1 AIAKTSYYAEGWL
14 PHSLYNLNCIG
25 DESTLFNCSY
35 EISGASCGSYDDAG
49 VICQDINT
57 IYSNCTDYDIR
68 LVNGKM
74 DNEGII
80 QICMNGVWDCTNGNI
95 RLQPYRSSY
104 NSDFIGRVEVCIDGI
119 WGAMCNQNVEYSN
132 CTNGQI
138 RLYNKTVTLQG
149 RVEIC
154 YNNVWFG
161 LCSENS
167 HYSYYAAVTICEV
180 IGYTHEPCTDNEVR
194 LSGSSMDWV
203 GRIELCVERTWTT
216 LCDKTWDLKDAA
228 VICRQLGYSSY
239 GAMPMYNCFTEGQLL
254 FGITSIDCTGSENHI
269 LNCTHNGPALYNCES
284 HNDAG
289 VICQETVVVSNCTD
303 GELRLVDGSGP
314 HEGRVEVCVNQV
326 WGGKAR
332 INSQYG
338 PGAGPILM
346 ASVDCSG
353 SEESIL
359 ECSHRSCDIFSCS
372 HYSDAGV
379 TCERNCTNGDIR
391 LGDESEL
398 KGRVEVCMNEIW
410 STICTS
416 NWSQKEASVI
426 CFQLGYSKYANTTQ
440 YGNCADGD
448 IRLIG
453 GDTMNDG
460 NVQLCYN
467 NAWGS
472 ICDAN
477 WDNNDSNVAC
487 YKLGLQPFGS
497 QFYVNNYYGVTE
509 NPSFVIGGLSCS
521 GSEESLLDCP
531 KQPNSFLLN
540 CNNNDIAGVHCLGSC
555 MHGTIRLKESTN
567 YLIGEVEVCI
577 RGVWSTVCGEEWDDR
592 DAKVVCRQI
601 GLSPYG
607 SLAVNGSIA
616 LSDFPMRLYGVRC
629 EGTEDSILEC
639 VTQHTQYG
647 VSYEQCGQNKA
658 GVVCQVPQTPF
669 SSCTTGEI
677 RLIGGMRPPKE
688 ELNYVL
694 IMLGVLFVMMVG
706 LYKIQML
713 PGLNRWMD
721 LVMVKVLLPIMLTRL
736 QCTLEENSLLAC
748 GRDLYQLSDC
758 DNTRLAGVKCEELCT
773 SGDIRIVSDTS
784 SLSSFGRVDF
794 CVDETWGTICDSS
807 WTEIEASVVCRQKG
821 FSRYGA
827 IAVSHGLR
835 NILIPTSLDVLNC
848 NGTEEAIYDCNAT
861 YGGIN
866 SLCQNDAGIICQEI
880 DNVTYSNC
888 TTGSVRLIGPADAGS
903 TAGRVEVCIN
913 KAWGSVC
920 DDEWSTTDANVVC
933 DQLGYYPSEAI
944 ARYGSYYGKGSEP
957 ILVSGLECTGSEF
970 KVLDC
975 PRGTYSVKSCGDYN
989 EAGVKCQVPNSG
1001 LSEVIVPDYE
1011 VLDQTA
1017 LRLSIIKVSL
1027 NGTMNENQQQ
1037 SAFPTDALI
1046 RVSRS
1051 GLTFIIKIVVTD
1063 IFKRAVCDIWQRTD
1077 GGVNI
1082 NLLPPC
1088 PCNLEQMSI
1097 DLDRYTKEKP
1107 FQFYLSKY
1115 YFKKSQAT
1123 SCYRQSN
1130 IGISLELIH
1139 IIIGHILNDI
1149 GPFYLCCYGSYK
1161 SCKHYYDRRPN
1172 DNCADWPQRPPPAQ
1186 MFGDPHLVTLD
1197 GYNYTFNGH
1206 GEFTLVESTD
1216 KLLTVQVRL
1225 TEPPIKTS
1233 NESNTTL
1240 AVGGTVITAIAARHK
1255 ESDTVQFEVAD
1266 DELIALVNGD
1276 IINFSSLSE
1285 YQYHNLTIIKR
1296 DNTTLTATLS
1306 DQLTFTVKE
1315 RNGMLSD
1322 ISVALSHIYYG
1333 KTYGLL
1339 GQYNGKFNDD
1349 LYPKDGEYHISINSS
1364 IEVIHKEFG
1373 LTWIIDKPVDSIFT
1387 YSQFGGWNT
1396 YYKPDYTPLFEAKF
1410 DDLELEEEALQ

>member
-1 AIAKTSYYAEGWL
+1 GREYDASVRCEAPCTEWKIRLRGEDSHDSFGRVELCLNGTWGTICDNEWDDADASIVCKQLGYSPYGAIAKTSYYAEGWL

-80 QICMNGVWDCTNGNI
+80 QICMNGVWGTFCFRDYYRLAASLICQEAGHNTGGDIYYAESPYASNFPILMEYVNCPEYATNMKQCNLRYYTKNSWCDVKYTAAIKCYNCTNGNI

-119 WGAMCNQNVEYSN
+119 WGAMCSEFFTHNDAQIVCRHLGHTALGSLSVDYLNYDKYIPMHTIYFNCTGNESNLLDCPFVTQGKVCSDAASVACHDQNVEYSN

-326 WGGKAR
+326 WGTICSIGWSNEDANVICKQLGYLPFGGKAR

-426 CFQLGYSKYANTTQ
+426 CFQLGYSKYGALAASDVHINYEWPIGIYLLNCTGYEKVLWRCMHYTRDDTNGEKCSQSNDASVFCMPNTTQ

-540 CNNNDIAGVHCLGSC
+540 CNNNDIAGVHCLGQIPVKILSITSGSSNCSC

-592 DAKVVCRQI
+592 DAKVVCRI
-601 GLSPYG
+601 TG
-607 SLAVNGSIA
+607 SQW
-616 LSDFPMRLYGVRC
+616 F
-629 EGTEDSILEC
+629 
-639 VTQHTQYG
+639 
-647 VSYEQCGQNKA
+647 
-658 GVVCQVPQTPF
+658 
-669 SSCTTGEI
+669 
-677 RLIGGMRPPKE
+677 
-688 ELNYVL
+688 
-694 IMLGVLFVMMVG
+694 
-706 LYKIQML
+706 
-713 PGLNRWMD
+713 
-721 LVMVKVLLPIMLTRL
+721 
-736 QCTLEENSLLAC
+736 
-748 GRDLYQLSDC
+748 
-758 DNTRLAGVKCEELCT
+758 
-773 SGDIRIVSDTS
+773 
-784 SLSSFGRVDF
+784 
-794 CVDETWGTICDSS
+794 
-807 WTEIEASVVCRQKG
+807 
-821 FSRYGA
+821 
-827 IAVSHGLR
+827 
-835 NILIPTSLDVLNC
+835 
-848 NGTEEAIYDCNAT
+848 
-861 YGGIN
+861 
-866 SLCQNDAGIICQEI
+866 
-880 DNVTYSNC
+880 NC
-888 TTGSVRLIGPADAGS
+888 T
-903 TAGRVEVCIN
+903 
-913 KAWGSVC
+913 
-920 DDEWSTTDANVVC
+920 
-933 DQLGYYPSEAI
+933 
-944 ARYGSYYGKGSEP
+944 
-957 ILVSGLECTGSEF
+957 
-970 KVLDC
+970 
-975 PRGTYSVKSCGDYN
+975 
-989 EAGVKCQVPNSG
+989 
-1001 LSEVIVPDYE
+1001 
-1011 VLDQTA
+1011 
-1017 LRLSIIKVSL
+1017 
-1027 NGTMNENQQQ
+1027 
-1037 SAFPTDALI
+1037 
-1046 RVSRS
+1046 
-1051 GLTFIIKIVVTD
+1051 
-1063 IFKRAVCDIWQRTD
+1063 
-1077 GGVNI
+1077 
-1082 NLLPPC
+1082 
-1088 PCNLEQMSI
+1088 
-1097 DLDRYTKEKP
+1097 
-1107 FQFYLSKY
+1107 
-1115 YFKKSQAT
+1115 
-1123 SCYRQSN
+1123 
-1130 IGISLELIH
+1130 
-1139 IIIGHILNDI
+1139 
-1149 GPFYLCCYGSYK
+1149 
-1161 SCKHYYDRRPN
+1161 
-1172 DNCADWPQRPPPAQ
+1172 
-1186 MFGDPHLVTLD
+1186 
-1197 GYNYTFNGH
+1197 
-1206 GEFTLVESTD
+1206 
-1216 KLLTVQVRL
+1216 
-1225 TEPPIKTS
+1225 
-1233 NESNTTL
+1233 
-1240 AVGGTVITAIAARHK
+1240 
-1255 ESDTVQFEVAD
+1255 
-1266 DELIALVNGD
+1266 
-1276 IINFSSLSE
+1276 
-1285 YQYHNLTIIKR
+1285 
-1296 DNTTLTATLS
+1296 
-1306 DQLTFTVKE
+1306 
-1315 RNGMLSD
+1315 
-1322 ISVALSHIYYG
+1322 
-1333 KTYGLL
+1333 
-1339 GQYNGKFNDD
+1339 
-1349 LYPKDGEYHISINSS
+1349 
-1364 IEVIHKEFG
+1364 
-1373 LTWIIDKPVDSIFT
+1373 
-1387 YSQFGGWNT
+1387 
-1396 YYKPDYTPLFEAKF
+1396 
-1410 DDLELEEEALQ
+1410 